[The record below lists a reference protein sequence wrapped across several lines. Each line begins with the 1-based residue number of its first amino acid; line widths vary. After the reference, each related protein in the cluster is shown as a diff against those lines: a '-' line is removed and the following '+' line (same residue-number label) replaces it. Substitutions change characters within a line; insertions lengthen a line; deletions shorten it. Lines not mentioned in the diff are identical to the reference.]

1 MCLGDKI
8 LPIFHIL
15 LARAAMEGSAP
26 EALVISVALAL
37 QQLGAAGWPPVTHH
51 GCRPGTPSPQAWS
64 LWVLL
69 VHWQPQERHLVVVA
83 AAPGGGPQGAA
94 PAGWEDAISMSE
106 GA

>member
-1 MCLGDKI
+1 MRLGGKVEH
-8 LPIFHIL
+8 IFLVL
-15 LARAAMEGSAP
+15 LARTTMEGSAP
-26 EALVISVALAL
+26 EAPVIPVALAL
-37 QQLGAAGWPPVTHH
+37 QQLVAAGWPPVTHH
-51 GCRPGTPSPQAWS
+51 GCRPGTPRPQAWS

-83 AAPGGGPQGAA
+83 AAPGGVPQRAV

>member
-1 MCLGDKI
+1 MCLGDHI
-8 LPIFHIL
+8 LPIFHIV
-15 LARAAMEGSAP
+15 LARTAMEGSAP
-26 EALVISVALAL
+26 EALVIPVALAL
-37 QQLGAAGWPPVTHH
+37 QQLGAEGGPPVTHH
-51 GCRPGTPSPQAWS
+51 GCRPGTPRPQAWS

-83 AAPGGGPQGAA
+83 AAPGGRPQRAV

>member
-15 LARAAMEGSAP
+15 LARTTMEGSAP
-26 EALVISVALAL
+26 EAPVIPVALAL
-37 QQLGAAGWPPVTHH
+37 QQLVAAGGPPVTHH
-51 GCRPGTPSPQAWS
+51 GCRPGTPRPQAWS

-83 AAPGGGPQGAA
+83 AAPGGGAQRAV

-106 GA
+106 DA